1 MADTPLTN
9 LVQPFCSS
17 LSSLAGEIQ
26 GITGKY
32 QGANEKLQKASR
44 TLVTQDAGE
53 VGFYGLGASAFY
65 GSVIKNTSA
74 ALDQMNTLHDLS
86 HAATTCHNALNG
98 ISKQFDG
105 ELQNAD
111 ASTPYRDDIA
121 VVYGSASYPYTYLL
135 GIVEGLDIKSVIQS
149 GMGAVTSAFGGA
161 AAFLVSQAQPG
172 GHAHDPKY
180 QQHVRNAVA
189 GATGLAADIQG
200 ICGRWA
206 DQVQSDVTSFNT
218 AIVGR
223 SSSFTTAKGKRSGYT
238 YDGAESKGG
247 KHAKPEGGKHAK
259 PEEDRKLAGWSIG
272 PSWQGDAYQK
282 TLSQTQG
289 TWGSDSTTFTGG
301 DYNFGASIGQG
312 KHGFDAGIGA
322 GVDLFSITNQAV
334 LGSQQLGLA
343 GSGNVTGPE
352 AHGQLGL
359 RDGSVG
365 ADIGGSLISATG
377 SAGVD
382 IAGHNVGVNAT
393 VGLKAELGFSIG
405 KHTEIKLP
413 FVSIGFNFG

>member
-32 QGANEKLQKASR
+32 QGANEKLQKDSR
-44 TLVTQDAGE
+44 SLVTQGAGE

-65 GSVIKNTSA
+65 GSVKNNTTD
-74 ALDQMNTLHDLS
+74 ALDQMNTLHGLS
-86 HAATTCHNALNG
+86 QAATTCHNALND

-111 ASTPYRDDIA
+111 SSTSYRDDIA
-121 VVYGSASYPYTYLL
+121 IVYGSASYPYTYLL
-135 GIVEGLDIKSVIQS
+135 GIAETLDIKSVIQS
-149 GMGAVTSAFGGA
+149 GMGAVTSAFQGA
-161 AAFLVSQAQPG
+161 AAFLVAQAQPG
-172 GHAHDPKY
+172 SHAHDPKY

-189 GATGLAADIQG
+189 GATGLAAQIQG

-206 DQVQSDVTSFNT
+206 EQVHSDVAIFNT

-223 SSSFTTAKGKRSGYT
+223 ASSFAIKGKRSGLYT
-238 YDGAESKGG
+238 YDRAASKGG
-247 KHAKPEGGKHAK
+247 KHAKPEGGKHAAK
-259 PEEDRKLAGWSIG
+259 KDRKLAGWSIG

-282 TLSQTQG
+282 TLSQNQG
-289 TWGSDSTTFTGG
+289 TWGSDTTTFTGG
-301 DYNFGASIGQG
+301 DYNFGANFGQG
-312 KHGFDAGIGA
+312 KDGFNAGIGGGA
-322 GVDLFSITNQAV
+322 DLFSITNQAV

-343 GSGNVTGPE
+343 GSGNVMGPE
-352 AHGQLGL
+352 VHGQLGI
-359 RDGSVG
+359 RNSSIG

-382 IAGHNVGVNAT
+382 IAGQNIGVNAT
-393 VGLKAELGFSIG
+393 VGLKAELGFEIG

-413 FVSIGFNFG
+413 FVSIGFNF